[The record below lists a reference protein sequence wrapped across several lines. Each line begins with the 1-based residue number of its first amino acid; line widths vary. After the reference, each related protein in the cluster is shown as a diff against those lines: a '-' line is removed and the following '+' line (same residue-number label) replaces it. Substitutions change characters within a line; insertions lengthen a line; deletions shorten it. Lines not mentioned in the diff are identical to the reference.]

1 MVANDASALGA
12 TAGLAVWVT
21 ESGPA
26 GRVSPRLPLAFESF
40 LYLQPSHQDLQQSLL
55 PVVGL
60 FLENT
65 AAGRTVAQF
74 YVVLGADGPGLAR
87 SPGQATFGGLQM
99 ASGVTTAALHL
110 LLDAAEATLRQHG
123 QFQLTIRGYPFCYDP
138 AGAVTFA
145 EALRQR
151 GYPVIQAE
159 ENYYLDTTRDFVA
172 HLHAS
177 ERRRLRRCQRAG
189 LVVEQ
194 EPPLLLPAAYAFLAA
209 CRQERGQPPLSLP
222 LERLQELFA
231 AFPQRHILLS
241 VREPVTGAWLAL
253 TVAIEASSRVLHNFY
268 PASPRHANAQSPM
281 VLLLQGLHAWGAAQG
296 LAVLDLG
303 RSTLPSGPHVSLL
316 RFKRH
321 LGGLPSLK
329 LTWQVAL

>member
-1 MVANDASALGA
+1 M

-21 ESGPA
+21 ESSPAGPA
-26 GRVSPRLPLAFESF
+26 APRLPLAFESF
-40 LYLQPSHQDLQQSLL
+40 LYLQPSHQDLQHPSF
-55 PVVGL
+55 PVVGF
-60 FLENT
+60 FLEDT
-65 AAGRTVAQF
+65 AAGRTLAQF

-87 SPGQATFGGLQM
+87 SPGQATFGGMQL
-99 ASGVTTAALHL
+99 ASGVTIAALHL
-110 LLDAAEATLRQHG
+110 LLDAAEAVLRQHG
-123 QFQLTIRGYPFCYDP
+123 QHQLIIKGYPFCYDP

-145 EALRQR
+145 EVLRQR
-151 GYPVIQAE
+151 GYPVVQAE
-159 ENYYLDTTRDFVA
+159 ENYYLDTTRDYAA
-172 HLHAS
+172 HLHPS
-177 ERRRLRRCQRAG
+177 ERRRLRRCERAG

-209 CRQERGQPPLSLP
+209 CRLERGQPPLSLP
-222 LERLQELFA
+222 LERLQDLFA

-241 VREPVTGAWLAL
+241 VREPATGAWLAL

-268 PASPRHANAQSPM
+268 PASTLHANALSPM

-329 LTWQVAL
+329 LTWQVVL